1 MDDSTYGRNRF
12 TEIDNQLASI
22 REQISYIINLMKQN
36 GFKDYEKEAAY
47 KANLALAKEINAKW
61 ADEMAKV
68 LNAKREED
76 FRKSQDNSKSE

>member
-1 MDDSTYGRNRF
+1 MGLYSKDPFEELEAKLQVVEGK
-12 TEIDNQLASI
+12 ID
-22 REQISYIINLMKQN
+22 YIVRLLKQN
-36 GFKDYEKEAAY
+36 GFKDYEREAAY
-47 KANLALAKEINAKW
+47 KANLAW